1 MDKGF
6 ISSSYLL
13 SLLRILEGMGF
24 SREQSM
30 EAGGLDSAA
39 LYNPKS
45 RIPMDGVLDI
55 LNASADALEEPNIG
69 LQVGYRFRV
78 HTFTETGSILALCG
92 TLAEAAQIN
101 AMYQPLAETLGKQ
114 SFQRGEDGAFIV
126 WDPSFE
132 DADAGRH
139 VTELVMAGYATTT
152 NWLSW
157 GYERGVDRIDLMHAA
172 PDSLEGYEK
181 VFGPRIRFSQPRNAL
196 RFNDATVDK
205 PLPMS
210 NPEKLA
216 QVRQRL
222 DFIMSRAQQKSGL
235 REKVAGHIL
244 SGLQDQN
251 VSFGRI
257 ARDMGLAERTLRRS
271 LSEENLNYR
280 SILESVRKQLCD
292 TYMRDGRSLTEIAH
306 LLGYNDQSAF
316 TRAFKGWYGVK
327 PSEYRPEPIS
337 L

>member
-1 MDKGF
+1 MDRGF
-6 ISSSYLL
+6 ISSTYLL
-13 SLLRILEGMGF
+13 SLLRILEGMGLE
-24 SREQSM
+24 RDDLVEV
-30 EAGGLDSAA
+30 GRLDSAV

-45 RIPMDGVLDI
+45 RIPLKALRDIFDWSVVALDMP
-55 LNASADALEEPNIG
+55 NVGLE
-69 LQVGYRFRV
+69 VGYRFRV

-101 AMYQPLAETLGKQ
+101 AMYQPLAETMGVQ
-114 SFQRGEDGAFIV
+114 TFERNDGGTYMF
-126 WDPSFE
+126 WDPVF
-132 DADAGRH
+132 DDDVAHRH
-139 VTELVMAGYATTT
+139 VTELVLAGYATTT

-157 GYERGVDRIDLMHAA
+157 GFERGVDRIDFRHPA
-172 PDSLEGYEK
+172 PDSLTGYET

-196 RFNDATVDK
+196 RFNPATVDK

-222 DFIMSRAQQKSGL
+222 DVIMSRAQQKSGL
-235 REKVAGHIL
+235 RERVAGHIL
-244 SGLQDQN
+244 NGLQDQN

-257 ARDMGLAERTLRRS
+257 SRDMGLAERTLRRS

-292 TYMRDGRSLTEIAH
+292 TYMRDGRSLTDIAH

-327 PSEYRPEPIS
+327 PSGYKPAPIA

>member
-1 MDKGF
+1 
-6 ISSSYLL
+6 
-13 SLLRILEGMGF
+13 MGL
-24 SREQSM
+24 SREQSV
-30 EAGGLDSAA
+30 EAGRLDMFE

-45 RIPMDGVLDI
+45 RIPLQSLTNIFDMAAGVLDT
-55 LNASADALEEPNIG
+55 PNIG

-101 AMYQPLAETLGKQ
+101 AMYQPLAETMGVQ
-114 SFQRGEDGAFIV
+114 TFERGEDGAFIV
-126 WDPSFE
+126 WAPTH
-132 DADAGRH
+132 ADDQAHRH
-139 VTELVMAGYATTT
+139 ITELVMAGYATTT

-157 GYERGVDRIDLMHAA
+157 GYERGVERVDFRHEV
-172 PDSLEGYEK
+172 PDSFSGYET
-181 VFGPRIRFSQPRNAL
+181 VFGPKIRFSQPRNAL
-196 RFNDATVDK
+196 KFNDATVDQ

-222 DFIMSRAQQKSGL
+222 DIIMSRAQQKSGL
-235 REKVAGHIL
+235 RERVAGHIL
-244 SGLQDQN
+244 NGLQDQN

-257 ARDMGLAERTLRRS
+257 SRDMGLAERTLRRS
-271 LSEENLNYR
+271 LSEEKLNYR

-292 TYMRDGRSLTEIAH
+292 TYMRDGRSLTDIAH

-327 PSEYRPEPIS
+327 PSDYKPAPIS